1 MSIYLVYFLIGIN
14 VLAFYIMGYDKLKA
28 KQKKRRIPERQ
39 LFWYAI
45 IGGSIG
51 TFVAMK
57 VYRHKTQ
64 HPSFQYGI
72 PAIILLHIA
81 AAVYFLWFY

>member
-1 MSIYLVYFLIGIN
+1 MLSVLIYYLTLIN
-14 VLAFYIMGYDKLKA
+14 LFAFSMMGYDK
-28 KQKKRRIPERQ
+28 QRSKKRKRRVPERH
-39 LFWYAI
+39 LFIYAF

-51 TFVAMK
+51 ALIGMRVF
-57 VYRHKTQ
+57 RHKTQ

-81 AAVYFLWFY
+81 AAVYFLKYY